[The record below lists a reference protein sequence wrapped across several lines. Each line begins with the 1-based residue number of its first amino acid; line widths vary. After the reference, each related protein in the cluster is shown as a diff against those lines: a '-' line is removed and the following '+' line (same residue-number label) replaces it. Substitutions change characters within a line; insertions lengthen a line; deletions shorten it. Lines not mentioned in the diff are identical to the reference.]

1 MCAHCHAPCCGLKRP
16 LPQRLLRVINLPV
29 RMASDS
35 GTPGAALLSPARRQ
49 SYLKRLSDLNPFRSP
64 GAESAGSVEVDAP
77 QPPPTCVVS
86 PLCHWRR
93 LLTFFTRA
101 PPSSPSLQDEDAE
114 YEQLKK
120 DVVANTRRLVL
131 EPFIIAAAAAVGLN
145 FGAAMRCVARVCT
158 GRRHVFYS
166 RRSQAVGRCNVYF
179 PIGKEVKFGVFQVV
193 ACLHSL
199 AFICLGYLHWIP

>member
-1 MCAHCHAPCCGLKRP
+1 MCAHCHAPCCDLKRP
-16 LPQRLLRVINLPV
+16 LPQRLSRVINLPV

-64 GAESAGSVEVDAP
+64 GAESAGSAEVDAAP

-101 PPSSPSLQDEDAE
+101 PPPPPSLQDEDAE

-145 FGAAMRCVARVCT
+145 FGAAMR
-158 GRRHVFYS
+158 
-166 RRSQAVGRCNVYF
+166 
-179 PIGKEVKFGVFQVV
+179 
-193 ACLHSL
+193 
-199 AFICLGYLHWIP
+199 